1 MAVFRPAPFRQAGF
15 AYHAVA
21 AVLIAICIVA
31 AAAVI
36 RSISNIVAFDVD
48 FVAFFCGAKTL
59 LGQHNPYLYEPLHT
73 CEVAMLPGL
82 FHRFVNLVIP
92 APLPPYALAAFVPL
106 ALLPFSVA
114 RGVWALT
121 LCISVGVT
129 AWSMSRILEIRWPL
143 ALAGTG
149 VAIAGTALLQGEL
162 APLPIALLCAGAALL
177 KEARF
182 APAAFA
188 LTAAMIE
195 PHLALPACIAA
206 CIAVPRMRL
215 PLAIGAAICLAISL
229 AALPWSVIVEY
240 FARVLPLHALS
251 EIDNTGQYSLS
262 TLAHRLGVPAPAA
275 AKLGFAEY
283 LLACTAGI
291 WLAIRL
297 AAKECDLSYL
307 ILASTA
313 CAVIGGS
320 FIHLSQIAMAAPF
333 ALAVA
338 VRRPSYI
345 AWAALSLLAIPWDS
359 VLNWYALAPFAALAL
374 VFLLWYFVKAQ
385 AAAASLAAAG
395 FLVLAYL
402 GSKWAQIGS
411 VPAGTRFHF
420 PVTAPNDLAEVSWVH
435 YNTAIAFPPTWWLTH
450 ALTGAGLLAMLGT
463 ALWWAAANGK
473 HAENPAVIAR

>member
-21 AVLIAICIVA
+21 AVLTAVCIVA
-31 AAAVI
+31 AGVVI
-36 RSISNIVAFDVD
+36 RRISASGVD

-73 CEVAMLPGL
+73 CETAMAPALL
-82 FHRFVNLVIP
+82 HTFVNLAVP

-121 LCISVGVT
+121 LCISVGVA

-149 VAIAGTALLQGEL
+149 VAVAGTALFQGAL

-188 LTAAMIE
+188 LTDAMIE

-262 TLAHRLGVPAPAA
+262 TMAHRLGLAAPAA
-275 AKLGFAEY
+275 VKLGFAEY

-463 ALWWAAANGK
+463 ALWWAGANGN
-473 HAENPAVIAR
+473 HAGNPHAIAR

>member
-1 MAVFRPAPFRQAGF
+1 MLLAV
-15 AYHAVA
+15 
-21 AVLIAICIVA
+21 CIVA
-31 AAAVI
+31 VTAVVESLS
-36 RSISNIVAFDVD
+36 RTVAFDVD
-48 FVAFFCGAKTL
+48 FVAFFCGATTL

-73 CEVAMLPGL
+73 CEIAMLPEL
-82 FHRFVNLVIP
+82 FHRFVNLAVP
-92 APLPPYALAAFVPL
+92 APLPPYALAAFVPF
-106 ALLPFSVA
+106 ALLPFQA
-114 RGVWALT
+114 AEAIWALV

-129 AWSMSRILEIRWPL
+129 AWSISRILEIRWPL

-149 VAIAGTALLQGEL
+149 VAIAGTALLQGSL

-177 KEARF
+177 KESRF

-206 CIAVPRMRL
+206 FIAVPRMRL
-215 PLAIGAAICLAISL
+215 PLAIGAVICLAISF
-229 AALPWSVIVEY
+229 AVLPWPVIVEY

-262 TLAHRLGVPAPAA
+262 TIAHRLGLAAPAA
-275 AKLGFAEY
+275 VKLGFAEY
-283 LLACTAGI
+283 VLACIAGI

-297 AAKECDLSYL
+297 AAKEYDLSYL
-307 ILASTA
+307 VLASTA

-320 FIHLSQIAMAAPF
+320 FIHLSQIAMATPF
-333 ALAVA
+333 ALAIA
-338 VRRPSYI
+338 VRKPSYT
-345 AWAALSLLAIPWDS
+345 AWAALLLLAIPWDS

-385 AAAASLAAAG
+385 AAVASLAAAG

-402 GSKWAQIGS
+402 GSRWAQIAS
-411 VPAGTRFHF
+411 VPAGTRFYF
-420 PVTAPNDLAEVSWVH
+420 PVTRPNDLAEASWLH
-435 YNTAIAFPPTWWLTH
+435 YNTAFAFPPTWWLTH
-450 ALTGAGLLAMLGT
+450 ALTGAGLLAMLGA

-473 HAENPAVIAR
+473 HAGNPAVIAR